1 MGQGIQDFY
10 TAATAR
16 GFSRDYQLR
25 VVQIGTITDDTTL
38 VYARTAQLPARTI
51 ETQVLGF
58 KGFKLNVPMQVTYD
72 NTAWTL
78 KIYCDEAMLIRQAF
92 EKTSIDTFNEHT
104 MRAIQDDRMIQLNV
118 LNDQGDTV
126 MIYKIYGIII
136 QKIGEILYELGG
148 NGTPQSFDITFAYQY
163 WTSESVKISAKDK
176 SQGPLTVL
184 QQGIQGAT
192 NVVRGIRNVGS
203 VLGIG

>member
-10 TAATAR
+10 AAASAR

-25 VVQIGTITDDTTL
+25 VAQIGGIVDDTTL
-38 VYARTAQLPARTI
+38 VYARTAQLPARSI
-51 ETQVLGF
+51 ETQTLGF
-58 KGFKLNVPMQVTYD
+58 KGFKLNVPMQVSYD
-72 NTAWTL
+72 STAWTL

-104 MRAIQDDRMIQLNV
+104 MRAIENDRMIQLNV

-126 MIYKIYGIII
+126 MIYKIYSIII
-136 QKIGEILYELGG
+136 QKIGEISYDLGG
-148 NGTPQSFDITFAYQY
+148 NGAPQSFDLTFAYQY
-163 WTSESVKISAKDK
+163 WTSESVKIPNKNK
-176 SQGPLTVL
+176 SQGPLTGL

-203 VLGIG
+203 TLGIG